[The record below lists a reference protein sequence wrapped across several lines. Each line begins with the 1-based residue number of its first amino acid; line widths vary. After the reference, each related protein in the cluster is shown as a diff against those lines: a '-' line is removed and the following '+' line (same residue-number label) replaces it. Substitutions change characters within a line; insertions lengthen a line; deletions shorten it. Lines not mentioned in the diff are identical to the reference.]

1 MKKIILL
8 CTLAVGMMLNAY
20 SQNVMENLFEKYN
33 GKEGF
38 TSVNISKEMFEMMGS
53 IQINSDEKDKGTQK
67 INDMKEFASKLTS
80 LKVLTTNKKEG
91 QDNTAKAESFYK
103 EVMNLMPKNIYKDL
117 MEVNDEG
124 QKVNFYV
131 RRTGSKVAELVVVV
145 KEKTETSLI
154 SLAGDIDLNKVAEF
168 SKDMNI
174 KGMDKIKDT
183 KEKN

>member
-1 MKKIILL
+1 MKKIFLMCILAIGL
-8 CTLAVGMMLNAY
+8 MLNAY

-38 TSVNISKEMFEMMGS
+38 TSVNISKEMFDMMGS
-53 IQINSDEKDKGTQK
+53 IQIKSDGDDKGTQK
-67 INDMKEFASKLTS
+67 INDMKDFASKLSS

-91 QDNTAKAESFYK
+91 QDNSLKAEAFYK

-117 MEVNDEG
+117 MEVNEEG

-131 RRTGSKVAELVVVV
+131 RRTGAKVSELVVVV
-145 KEKTETSLI
+145 KEKAETSLI
-154 SLAGDIDLNKVAEF
+154 SLTGDIDLNKVAEF

-174 KGMDKIKDT
+174 KGMDKIGDK
-183 KEKN
+183 KGKK